1 MGHQLPSP
9 EVTYVEHKSDKDF
22 YAVVKK
28 VTIYLTILTL
38 IELACGLI
46 IYKIHHGSPGAV
58 LMIKIL
64 VGMLTLLKAFYITG
78 SFMHLGDENK
88 SFRLTVLIPLALFTW
103 FIIAFLYEGGAWK
116 ENRNTNMSTTEYVE
130 PVHPPLGRP
139 GIHAE
144 H

>member
-22 YAVVKK
+22 YAIVKK

-58 LMIKIL
+58 FMIKIL
-64 VGMLTLLKAFYITG
+64 VGGLTLLKAFYITS

-88 SFRLTVLIPLALFTW
+88 NFRLTILIPLLLFTW
-103 FIIAFLYEGGAWK
+103 FIIAFLYEGNAWK
-116 ENRNTNMSTTEYVE
+116 RNKNTNVGTVE
-130 PVHPPLGRP
+130 HVEAVHPAFGRP